1 MPRRAEPQ
9 PTAAPKPVP
18 PIGVKVSTDMER
30 RSYGIRARARW
41 TDPTTKRRVIRSVI
55 VRDEAAAH
63 AFFDQLRNSST
74 KGMDVSMTLTE
85 FVTTIGDR
93 WARGLD
99 PTSTGE
105 TYGYGLKLRVLPAL
119 GHLPVAQI
127 TAGIIDR
134 TIDGWAE
141 VVAKAKDSAEGQQA
155 SGQ

>member
-9 PTAAPKPVP
+9 PTAEPKPVP

-41 TDPTTKRRVIRSVI
+41 TDPTTKRRVIRSEI

-74 KGMDVSMTLTE
+74 KGMDVSMTLLE
-85 FVTTIGDR
+85 FVTSIGDR

-105 TYGYGLKLRVLPAL
+105 TYGYGLKLRVLPERDATST
-119 GHLPVAQI
+119 G
-127 TAGIIDR
+127 DR
-134 TIDGWAE
+134 VLIGYFM
-141 VVAKAKDSAEGQQA
+141 VGGMPPK
-155 SGQ
+155 

>member
-41 TDPTTKRRVIRSVI
+41 TDPTTKRRVIRSEI

-74 KGMDVSMTLTE
+74 KGMDVSMTLLE
-85 FVTTIGDR
+85 FVTSIGTGGHAAWTR
-93 WARGLD
+93 PPPGR
-99 PTSTGE
+99 PTGTG
-105 TYGYGLKLRVLPAL
+105 
-119 GHLPVAQI
+119 
-127 TAGIIDR
+127 
-134 TIDGWAE
+134 
-141 VVAKAKDSAEGQQA
+141 
-155 SGQ
+155 